1 MEPLFLLVKMKKRP
15 FLMASLTVGG
25 VFLFFLLVV
34 FSAGLL
40 STGSVVVS
48 VGDKVGILEVE
59 GTIVDARRMVAQIE
73 EFRDRNNIK
82 AVVIRIDSPG
92 GGVGPSQEIHAE
104 LKQLAKEKPLI
115 VSMGSVAASG
125 GYYLAVAGERIF
137 ANPGTITGSIGVIMS
152 FPNYQDLMG
161 KVGIQT
167 EVVKSGRFKD
177 IGSSTREF
185 LSADRALLQGVID
198 DVHMQFVDAI
208 SVGRNMP
215 IDRLKPFVDGRIFT
229 GRQAKDAGLIDELG
243 TLGDA
248 IKYAAKVSGLED
260 DPDLVYPE
268 PEKTNLIDRY
278 LQSAV
283 SQYLGVDI
291 SVQKRIGP
299 QFLWNNF

>member
-1 MEPLFLLVKMKKRP
+1 
-15 FLMASLTVGG
+15 MASFAVGG

-34 FSAGLL
+34 FTAGLL
-40 STGSVVVS
+40 RTGSMVVS

-59 GTIVDARRMVAQIE
+59 GTIVDARRMVDQIE
-73 EFRDRNNIK
+73 DFRDRSNIK

-92 GGVGPSQEIHAE
+92 GGVGPSQEIYTE

-152 FPNYQDLMG
+152 FPNYQELMG

-177 IGSSTREF
+177 IGSSTRDF

-198 DVHMQFVDAI
+198 DVHMQFVEAI
-208 SVGRNMP
+208 SVGRDMP
-215 IDRLKPFVDGRIFT
+215 VERLQPFVDGRIFT
-229 GRQAKDAGLIDELG
+229 GRQAKEAGLIDELG

-248 IKYAAKVSGLED
+248 IKYAAKLSGIED

-278 LQSAV
+278 LQSTV
-283 SQYLGVDI
+283 NHYLGVDFN
-291 SVQKRIGP
+291 VKQRIGP
-299 QFLWNNF
+299 QYLWNNF

>member
-1 MEPLFLLVKMKKRP
+1 
-15 FLMASLTVGG
+15 MASLAVGG

-48 VGDKVGILEVE
+48 VGDKIGILEVE

-73 EFRDRNNIK
+73 EFRDRSNIK

-104 LKQLAKEKPLI
+104 LKLLAKEKPLI

-177 IGSSTREF
+177 IGSSTRDF
-185 LSADRALLQGVID
+185 LSADRDLLQGVID

-208 SVGRNMP
+208 SDGRNMP
-215 IDRLKPFVDGRIFT
+215 VDRLRPFVDGRIFT

-243 TLGDA
+243 TLSDA
-248 IKYAAKVSGLED
+248 IKYAAKVSGIED

-283 SQYLGVDI
+283 NHYLGVDI
-291 SVQKRIGP
+291 RVQNRIGP

>member
-1 MEPLFLLVKMKKRP
+1 MLVKMKKRP

-208 SVGRNMP
+208 SDGRNMP
-215 IDRLKPFVDGRIFT
+215 LDRLKPFVDGRIFT

-283 SQYLGVDI
+283 SHYLGVDI